1 MAMKVTVKLLATY
14 RKLLPPQ
21 CTGNVYEMELPEGI
35 APEVLLA
42 QFNVPLQGASVVLVN
57 GLSPA
62 AEQTLKED
70 DVVCAFP
77 AIAGG

>member
-1 MAMKVTVKLLATY
+1 MKVTVKLLATY
-14 RKLLPPQ
+14 RKLLPPH
-21 CTGNVYEMELPEGI
+21 CTGNVYEMEIPEGM
-35 APEVLLA
+35 APEALLA
-42 QFNVPLQGASVVLVN
+42 RFEVPLQGASVVLVN

-62 AEQTLKED
+62 ADQLLQED